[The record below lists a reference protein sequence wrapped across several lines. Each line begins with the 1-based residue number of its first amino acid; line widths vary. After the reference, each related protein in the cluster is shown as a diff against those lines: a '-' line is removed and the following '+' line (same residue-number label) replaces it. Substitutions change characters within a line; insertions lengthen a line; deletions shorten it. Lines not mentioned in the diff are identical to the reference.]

1 MTNNITYVKYKKNI
15 NEYIQNRLTDLE
27 NKPAVIRQG
36 ERDVRRDNLR
46 MWD

>member
-1 MTNNITYVKYKKNI
+1 MNIYKT
-15 NEYIQNRLTDLE
+15 NRLMDLE
-27 NKPAVIRQG
+27 NKPAVIKG

>member
-1 MTNNITYVKYKKNI
+1 MTNNITYVKSKKNI

-27 NKPAVIRQG
+27 NKPAVIKG